1 MDWLQQTF
9 SQPWSAVG
17 VFAAAALAVFVLA
30 GRFLNKRFNEL
41 LEKVDS
47 SVTSAELKEKL
58 EPLMKKIDESV
69 SPQMLELALYKQ
81 KERFDDQITSTR
93 HSIRNELNTIL
104 LKIQGTLEHLQETVA
119 EMRGVMKSGRDRPD

>member
-1 MDWLQQTF
+1 MDWLQQSI
-9 SQPWSAVG
+9 SQPWTAVG
-17 VFAAAALAVFVLA
+17 AFAAGGLVIMFFAV
-30 GRFLNKRFNEL
+30 RFLNKRFNEL

-47 SVTSAELKEKL
+47 SVTSSELKEKL
-58 EPLMKKIDESV
+58 DPLMKKIDESV

-93 HSIRNELNTIL
+93 HSIRNELNVIL

-119 EMRGVMKSGRDRPD
+119 EMRGAMKSGKDRE